1 MSHDDAIAFLKAERA
16 AHAPLDLDQTALEHG
31 SMMPADPT
39 MDEFETCLRVLRW
52 MRDTDNGL
60 HESWTI
66 PLTHVCGAV
75 RACVETLN
83 THNMMINE
91 AVHVMLPTFEK
102 PFPRFFRH
110 VARPTSDAVF
120 IRWNS
125 KRDCCVVTVDGT
137 VRPPAC
143 EWNWIDQLVV
153 VDMGHAFEITE
164 QDAAAMLLEVAAGGN
179 PWREP

>member
-1 MSHDDAIAFLKAERA
+1 MRMGRHSRKAIERMEKIASMSHDDAIAFLKAERA

-83 THNMMINE
+83 THN
-91 AVHVMLPTFEK
+91 APSSAT
-102 PFPRFFRH
+102 
-110 VARPTSDAVF
+110 RPT
-120 IRWNS
+120 
-125 KRDCCVVTVDGT
+125 
-137 VRPPAC
+137 
-143 EWNWIDQLVV
+143 
-153 VDMGHAFEITE
+153 
-164 QDAAAMLLEVAAGGN
+164 
-179 PWREP
+179 